1 MDPSG
6 IPDHLY
12 SHNLIDIMMLNKIQR
27 ASQEDQSR
35 FILDV
40 IRRNDKV
47 EVLLDILRE
56 KSQGVLA
63 DSIEAFLNETSQE

>member
-63 DSIEAFLNETSQE
+63 DSIEAFLNETPQE